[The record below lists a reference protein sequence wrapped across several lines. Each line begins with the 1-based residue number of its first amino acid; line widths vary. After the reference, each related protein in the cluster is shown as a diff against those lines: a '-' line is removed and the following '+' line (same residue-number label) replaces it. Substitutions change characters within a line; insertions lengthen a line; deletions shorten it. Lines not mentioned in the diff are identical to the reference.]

1 MQSERSF
8 QEPVVLSRAFLSQH
22 HSPTVQALVAVHGR
36 APPGGRGRRGPH
48 PAPAGCCL
56 RGQFQSNISETP
68 PKAWGNKGMD
78 VGKSHVQ
85 FLLSPARAARDKPCV
100 RGEAR
105 LLVSQQKALLSL
117 MPLLFLLSS
126 TLPAESKSSRSSLS
140 SPASK
145 AFRHNKALQLTM
157 RSLAERP

>member
-1 MQSERSF
+1 
-8 QEPVVLSRAFLSQH
+8 
-22 HSPTVQALVAVHGR
+22 
-36 APPGGRGRRGPH
+36 
-48 PAPAGCCL
+48 
-56 RGQFQSNISETP
+56 
-68 PKAWGNKGMD
+68 MD
-78 VGKSHVQ
+78 VGRSHVQ